1 MTDHKERQAL
11 HIGRTAM
18 EQAAAQGLAAVTM
31 SRLATTAGVSRATL
45 YNYFPDV
52 EAAITYY
59 LVGQAKEFHRRLAS
73 ALEREPTAWGKLEC
87 YVQEHVNYV
96 AEDDHRSAAAAME
109 TGAVSPRVGENL
121 SEHLAGPRKLLAE
134 ILDNGR
140 ADGSFSDSL
149 DVDATTALIQSMLH
163 AAHDLLAH
171 GGRSVEQTNA
181 AVVRLLDHGVRS
193 AKRGGKPRANRR

>member
-1 MTDHKERQAL
+1 VTDHKERQAL

-18 EQAAAQGLAAVTM
+18 EQASVQGLATVTM
-31 SRLATTAGVSRATL
+31 SRLAATAGVSRATL

-59 LVGQAKEFHRRLAS
+59 LVAQAKEFHRRLAS
-73 ALEREPTAWGKLEC
+73 ALEREPTAWRKLEC
-87 YVQEHVNYV
+87 YIEEHIRYV

-109 TGAVSPRVGENL
+109 TGVVSPRVSEQL
-121 SEHLAGPRKLLAE
+121 SEHLAGPRSLLAE

-140 ADGSFSDSL
+140 TDGSFSDSL

-163 AAHDLLAH
+163 ASHDLLVH
-171 GGRSVEQTNA
+171 GGRSIEQTNA

-193 AKRGGKPRANRR
+193 AKPGGRPRANRR